1 MKAKYLI
8 IGGITIAAIALM
20 SFTKA
25 KVSQAKELFSK
36 ILIRTSIP
44 HIHSLSLDH
53 LLVYLDITLQN
64 PTAQDFTASSGGA
77 IQAKVLRVFIGNK
90 LLAHASLQS
99 LSAIEIK
106 AGGNFEIKNIEI
118 KLPTMNLLT
127 TLNDTAG
134 GVQGLTNL
142 FNKDNRQ
149 QQLQALK
156 TNSEQILKQLRYEV
170 DVELLG
176 SLFTI
181 SKKVF

>member
-1 MKAKYLI
+1 MKPKFLI
-8 IGGITIAAIALM
+8 IGGITVVALALM

-134 GVQGLTNL
+134 SFQGIANL
-142 FNKDNRQ
+142 FNKNNRQ

-181 SKKVF
+181 GKKVF

>member
-181 SKKVF
+181 GKKVF